1 MCLADALKVL
11 LKIMLSTE
19 TIISTTA
26 SQGKNDVAEASVIIL
41 DLDNSDNFL
50 LVGKSWAR
58 LSPPSIKC
66 IPIDELMII

>member
-1 MCLADALKVL
+1 MMKYQYVIRTHVYSMCLADALKVL

-50 LVGKSWAR
+50 HCW
-58 LSPPSIKC
+58 
-66 IPIDELMII
+66 